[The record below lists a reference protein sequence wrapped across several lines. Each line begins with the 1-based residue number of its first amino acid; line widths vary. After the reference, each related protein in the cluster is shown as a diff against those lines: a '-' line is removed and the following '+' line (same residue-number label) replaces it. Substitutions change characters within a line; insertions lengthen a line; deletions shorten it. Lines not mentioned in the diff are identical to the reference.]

1 MRMETTLYVIAL
13 FVIVALSLA
22 AVSQNRNKR

>member
-13 FVIVALSLA
+13 FVVIALSLA
-22 AVSQNRNKR
+22 EVGRNRDKR